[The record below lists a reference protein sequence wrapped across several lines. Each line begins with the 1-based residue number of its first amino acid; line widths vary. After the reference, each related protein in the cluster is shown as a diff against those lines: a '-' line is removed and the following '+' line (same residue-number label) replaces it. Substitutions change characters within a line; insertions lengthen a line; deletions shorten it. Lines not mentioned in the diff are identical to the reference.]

1 MRFNIV
7 IYQKFRNYRFTGLA
21 ELKISETKLKYATF
35 LWTKQMKNMNFLY
48 IVASAIKSYIK

>member
-7 IYQKFRNYRFTGLA
+7 IYQKFRDYKFSEVE

-35 LWTKQMKNMNFLY
+35 LWTKQMKKITFCTW
-48 IVASAIKSYIK
+48 